1 MVILKR
7 LITWELIVKFIT
19 SFCFFRLKNFWENI
33 LKKLI
38 WMPIIHN
45 GNSKLCSN
53 FKIFLSMCRPEDGE
67 KCAVRWVDSQVRN
80 TGVYNFI
87 KNPPPSSYLG
97 LLRWIREKIILWE
110 IKNISDENKF
120 SSKILYNI
128 HPCNDILFLL

>member
-45 GNSKLCSN
+45 CNPKLCYN
-53 FKIFLSMCRPEDGE
+53 FKIFFSMCRPEDGE

-87 KNPPPSSYLG
+87 KNPPPPSSYLG
-97 LLRWIREKIILWE
+97 LLRWIREKNNLMGNQKYFGWKQIFF
-110 IKNISDENKF
+110 KNSLKYTP
-120 SSKILYNI
+120 L
-128 HPCNDILFLL
+128 